1 MRKYEEMISE
11 FASLKGFNHRQKW
24 FDKLPLEE
32 LREFRIGINNGS
44 DWVKSWQPYI
54 DSVISYKIT
63 ELREGKLDDLGL

>member
-32 LREFRIGINNGS
+32 LKTFREGTDKGS
-44 DWVKSWQPYI
+44 DWIKSWQPYI